1 MQQLPPNELFYKLS
15 ELLMDFCETLKKSKK
30 KDFTRNRKLP
40 LERLLATILH
50 LCASSSK
57 DGMDIKLNEFFKQS
71 RRSGL
76 WENAFAPHRSAL
88 TKARKKLDWT
98 VFEKLLTAINTLANE
113 FFPKRS
119 EYFWNDLSVYAF
131 DGSKFNL
138 PATPEIRAF
147 FDAKSGLENKGKGH
161 YPQALVNTVYDVF
174 RRMPVGR
181 TVMPIDG
188 GNEREEAKK
197 LLKFLPEWCVCL
209 FDRGYPS
216 YDFIAE
222 LLLYP
227 SRYFV
232 MRCPATS
239 TFEAVKKFILSQ
251 KQSGIVYLI
260 PSGQIVKKLS
270 KNKQRA
276 LNAIPLRIILLK
288 NPDDGKSSVLL
299 TRLPDNK
306 EFSDGEIINLYY
318 RRWGIEN
325 HYRDE
330 KCSFLVEK
338 FHTKSVDGVQQELF
352 AILVTAVLAR
362 LITALSVESESIE
375 TKKCLV
381 MPQFKN
387 SVKALAQDI
396 AIFASDNIAKAL
408 VIFHELMNQICAV
421 KYYKPK
427 VSKPSKPRVNKASLN
442 KWQIKRK
449 SKITAACA

>member
-1 MQQLPPNELFYKLS
+1 MQQFTTDELFSKFS
-15 ELLMDFCETLKKSKK
+15 TLLLEFCEALKNSKE

-40 LERLLATILH
+40 LERLIVTILH
-50 LCASSSK
+50 LCASGSN
-57 DGMDIKLNEFFKQS
+57 DGVDIKLNEFFKQS

-76 WENAFAPHRSAL
+76 WENAEASHRSAL

-98 VFEKLLTAINTLANE
+98 IFEKLLAVTNHLANE

-119 EYFWNDLSVYAF
+119 EYSWNGFSVLGF
-131 DGSKFNL
+131 DGSKYDL
-138 PATPEIRAF
+138 PATQEMREF

-161 YPQALVNTVYDVF
+161 YPQALINTVYDVF
-174 RRMPVGR
+174 RRIPIGR
-181 TVMPIDG
+181 TITPIDG

-197 LLKFLPEWCVCL
+197 LFDLLPEWCVCL

-270 KNKQRA
+270 KKKQRA

-449 SKITAACA
+449 SKITAARA